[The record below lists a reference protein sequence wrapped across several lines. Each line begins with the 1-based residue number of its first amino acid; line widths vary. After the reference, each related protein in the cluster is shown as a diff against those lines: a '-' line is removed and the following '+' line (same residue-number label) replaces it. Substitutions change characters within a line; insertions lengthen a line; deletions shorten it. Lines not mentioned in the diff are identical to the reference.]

1 MTTPI
6 KGIFTEQ
13 ICQLRKEALH
23 ERKARDFSTTIANWI
38 EKDHLLKGPGD
49 ALVLILNSQGCSWGL
64 GKEGGCSMCGYS
76 NETSEGITSA
86 HLIAQVKTALEE
98 FTDKKFQAVKIFNS
112 GSFLDESEIPSD
124 AQIAILKMISSLP
137 NVSEIIIESRP
148 EFIIDKNLQKLT
160 KILKNKI
167 QLEIGIG
174 LESSND
180 SIRINNI
187 NKGFLFSDFQKAVSI
202 ALKHN
207 VRVKTYLLLKPP
219 LLTEKEAINDTIQSA
234 LDAIKAGSRSI
245 SINPVNVQT
254 GTFVYH
260 LWQNG
265 LYRSPW
271 YWSLKEV
278 IQVLW
283 KKIEEENLT
292 DKIDRI
298 LSDPSGA
305 GTQRG
310 IHNCRQ
316 CNNQFIKNLKEYSI
330 HQNPVILDA
339 IECSCYNVWK
349 ELLDQEQDSRD
360 LTIHKTEYAMNLLK

>member
-6 KGIFTEQ
+6 KGIFTEL
-13 ICQLRKEALH
+13 ICQLRKDALH
-23 ERKARDFSTTIANWI
+23 ERKVRDPSKVIAAWI
-38 EKDHLLKGPGD
+38 ERDHLLEGPGE
-49 ALVLILNSQGCSWGL
+49 ALVLILNSKGCSWGL

-86 HLIAQVKTALEE
+86 HLIAQVKTALDE
-98 FTDKKFQAVKIFNS
+98 FASKKFQAVKIFNS
-112 GSFLDESEIPSD
+112 GSFLDESEIPND
-124 AQIAILKMISSLP
+124 AQLTIIKTINSLT

-148 EFIIDKNLQKLT
+148 EFVIDKNLRKLT
-160 KILKNKI
+160 NILKDKI
-167 QLEIGIG
+167 KLEIGIG

-180 SIRINNI
+180 SIRNDNV
-187 NKGFLFSDFQKAVSI
+187 NKGFLFSDYLKAVSI
-202 ALKHN
+202 AIKNN

-234 LDAIKAGSRSI
+234 MVAIKAGSRSI
-245 SINPVNVQT
+245 SINPVNIQN
-254 GTFVYH
+254 GTFVYN

-271 YWSLKEV
+271 FWSLKEV
-278 IQVLW
+278 IQTLW
-283 KKIEEENLT
+283 DKIAKENLT

-310 IHNCRQ
+310 IHNCRK
-316 CNNQFIKNLKEYSI
+316 CNNYFIKNLKEYSI
-330 HQNPVILDA
+330 HQNPNILDA
-339 IECSCYNVWK
+339 IECSCYSTWK
-349 ELLDQEQDSRD
+349 ELLDQEHISRD
-360 LTIHKTEYAMNLLK
+360 FTIHKTEQLMNLLE